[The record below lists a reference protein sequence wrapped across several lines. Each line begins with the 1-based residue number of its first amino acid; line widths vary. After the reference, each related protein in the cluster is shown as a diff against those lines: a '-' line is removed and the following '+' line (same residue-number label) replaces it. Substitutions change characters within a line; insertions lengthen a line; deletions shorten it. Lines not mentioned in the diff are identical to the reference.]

1 MSIATQ
7 ITRLQNIKT
16 AIRNALVAKGI
27 TSASTHDMDDFATD
41 IGNIPTGGT
50 YQSKTVSPSTSSQTV
65 RPDSGYDALSQVTVN
80 AMNLQTKSVQIS
92 PSADWSSAWT
102 SATAISP
109 DSGKDGMTQ
118 VNVQVPMCR
127 DNMLM
132 TASAVSTPST
142 VYNGDT
148 AQSNS
153 QKLLR
158 IGSTKSGMVYTNSYL
173 YVQPNSYFGNATPA
187 DVASGKTFSS
197 SSGIQVTGTAT
208 PGTDT
213 SDATAYASDILASK
227 TAYAR
232 GSKITGS
239 ITTRS
244 ASSETLNVGT
254 SKTYY
259 SGYYPNNWTVTAEN
273 VIIEDPELTKLYI
286 SSSVITS
293 TSTTHSV
300 SVPNY
305 GVVLIALRT
314 SSTQMSFA
322 DGFVT
327 ASGSTNDVMGVY
339 IENLGNRIF
348 ESSAYNDL
356 GTICYRVSSTNIT
369 ARLEGYYN
377 GSHITSIRVTFSS
390 IPTTTSYRT
399 YLHVYQLS

>member
-7 ITRLQNIKT
+7 IIRLQNIKT
-16 AIRNALVAKGI
+16 AIRNALVNKGV

-41 IGNIPTGGT
+41 IGSISTGGT
-50 YQSKTVSPSTSSQTV
+50 YQSKTVSPSTSQQTV
-65 RPDSGYDALSQVTVN
+65 TPDSGYDALSQVTVN
-80 AMNLQTKSVQIS
+80 AMNLQNKSTQIT
-92 PSADWSSAWT
+92 PTANWSGAWT
-102 SATAISP
+102 EATAITA
-109 DSGKDGMTQ
+109 DSGYSGMSKA
-118 VNVQVPMCR
+118 NVQVPMCR
-127 DNMLM
+127 DNILM
-132 TASAVSTPST
+132 TATSVSTPST

-158 IGSTKSGMVYTNSYL
+158 MASTKTGMIYDNSYL
-173 YVQPNSYFGNATPA
+173 YLQPNSYLGNAVA
-187 DVASGKTFSS
+187 SDVASGKTFSS
-197 SSGIQVTGTAT
+197 SNGIQVTGTAT

-244 ASSETLNVGT
+244 ASSETLNPGT

-259 SGYYPNNWTVTAEN
+259 SGYYANNWTVTADN
-273 VIIEDPELTKLYI
+273 VIIPAPELTKLYI

-293 TSTTHSV
+293 TTTTHSV
-300 SVPNY
+300 SISPY
-305 GVVLIALRT
+305 DIILIALRT
-314 SSTQMSFA
+314 SNTQMSFA

-327 ASGSTNDVMGVY
+327 ASGSTNDIMGVY
-339 IENLGNRIF
+339 IENLDYRVF
-348 ESSAYNDL
+348 ESIAYNDL
-356 GTICYRVSSTNIT
+356 GTICYRVSSTNLT

-377 GSHITSIRVTFSS
+377 GSSITTIRVTFSS

-399 YLHVYQLS
+399 YLHVYELS